1 MAEKNA
7 KEFWWKEHGVALRT
21 GLIISSTILSILV
34 ATLAIS
40 NHQTKVAEET
50 NKAILETNK
59 AILVTNQKLIDMQG
73 QISTNQTTI
82 NEFIRGHLREH
93 DSFYKTMSGGGKDN
107 TESNNP

>member
-34 ATLAIS
+34 ATLVIA
-40 NHQTKVAEET
+40 NHQTKVAAET
-50 NKAILETNK
+50 NKAILN
-59 AILVTNQKLIDMQG
+59 TNQKLIDMQG
-73 QISTNQTTI
+73 QISTNQATI